1 MRLQLASDLD
11 QKLNKAIKDD
21 PNMLDDLIDQYHV
34 TDRTIES
41 LVDILAN
48 KYRSILNAE

>member
-1 MRLQLASDLD
+1 MRLQLASEVD
-11 QKLNKAIKDD
+11 QKLNEAIKAD
-21 PNMLDDLIDQYHV
+21 PNMLEDLIDQYHV

>member
-1 MRLQLASDLD
+1 MRLQLASELD
-11 QKLNKAIKDD
+11 QKLNAAIKAD